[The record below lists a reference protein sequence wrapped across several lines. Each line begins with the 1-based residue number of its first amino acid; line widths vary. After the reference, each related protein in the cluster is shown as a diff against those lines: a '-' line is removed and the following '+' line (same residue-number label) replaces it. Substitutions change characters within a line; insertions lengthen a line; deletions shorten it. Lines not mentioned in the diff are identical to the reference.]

1 MAIWKDIVAKDATQP
16 PEAAPSAATPV
27 TRPRPEPVTSTPINT
42 TPAPQAASSGR
53 KDLKESVIASG
64 LTFEGKI
71 EGSGHVRISG
81 RFKGDVHVDGTLTVD
96 AGAHLAGA
104 VRAGSVVVAGE
115 IEGNIEGAQRV
126 ELHQSGVVNG
136 DVTAGSLT
144 VADGARMRGRSEFGW
159 NDSGSKTTGRS

>member
-1 MAIWKDIVAKDATQP
+1 MAIWKDIVAKDSTQP
-16 PEAAPSAATPV
+16 DTAAGTPPPV
-27 TRPRPEPVTSTPINT
+27 SRPRPEAVSNAPSTL
-42 TPAPQAASSGR
+42 AASMTR
-53 KDLKESVIASG
+53 KELKESIIAAG

-81 RFKGDVHVDGTLTVD
+81 RFKGDVQVDGTLTVE

-136 DVTAGSLT
+136 DISAGSLT
-144 VADGARMRGRSEFGW
+144 VADGARMRGRAEFGW
-159 NDSGSKTTGRS
+159 NETGAKGGGHR

>member
-1 MAIWKDIVAKDATQP
+1 MAIWKDIVAKDSTQP
-16 PEAAPSAATPV
+16 ETSAVTPPPV
-27 TRPRPEPVTSTPINT
+27 NRPRPEAVPSAPPQQ
-42 TPAPQAASSGR
+42 PAPVSR
-53 KDLKESVIASG
+53 KDLKESVIATG

-81 RFKGDVHVDGTLTVD
+81 KFKGDVHVDGTLTVE

-104 VRAGSVVVAGE
+104 VRAGAVVVAGE

-136 DVTAGSLT
+136 DISAGSLT
-144 VADGARMRGRSEFGW
+144 VADGARMRGRAEFGW
-159 NDSGSKTTGRS
+159 SETGKGGGHR

>member
-1 MAIWKDIVAKDATQP
+1 MAIWKDIVAKDSTQP
-16 PEAAPSAATPV
+16 DAPVASSTAPPLS
-27 TRPRPEPVTSTPINT
+27 RPRPEVVTPSA
-42 TPAPQAASSGR
+42 PAPQPASVTR
-53 KDLKESVIASG
+53 KDMKESVIASG

-71 EGSGHVRISG
+71 EGTGHVRIAG
-81 RFKGDVHVDGTLTVD
+81 KFKGDVNVDGALTVE
-96 AGAHLAGA
+96 AGAHLAGS

-136 DVTAGSLT
+136 DISAGSLT

-159 NDSGSKTTGRS
+159 SESGGNGGGHR

>member
-1 MAIWKDIVAKDATQP
+1 MAIWKDIVAKDSTQP
-16 PEAAPSAATPV
+16 ETAAMTPPPVNRPRPEVVANSPAPSAAPLA
-27 TRPRPEPVTSTPINT
+27 
-42 TPAPQAASSGR
+42 PAVR
-53 KDLKESVIASG
+53 KDLKETVIAAG

-71 EGSGHVRISG
+71 DGSGHVRISG

-126 ELHQSGVVNG
+126 ELHQTGIVNG
-136 DVTAGSLT
+136 DITAGSLT
-144 VADGARMRGRSEFGW
+144 VADGARMRGRAEFGW
-159 NDSGSKTTGRS
+159 NESGGKGGGGSR

>member
-1 MAIWKDIVAKDATQP
+1 MAIWKDIVAKDGTQP
-16 PEAAPSAATPV
+16 EATPAIPAPV
-27 TRPRPEPVTSTPINT
+27 NRPRPEAVASAA
-42 TPAPQAASSGR
+42 PAATAPLSR

-81 RFKGDVHVDGTLTVD
+81 RFKGDVHVDGTLTVES
-96 AGAHLAGA
+96 GAHLAGA

-126 ELHQSGVVNG
+126 ELHPSGIVNG
-136 DVTAGSLT
+136 DISAGNLI
-144 VADGARMRGRSEFGW
+144 VADGARMRGKAEFGW
-159 NDSGSKTTGRS
+159 NESGGKSGGHR

>member
-1 MAIWKDIVAKDATQP
+1 MAIWKDIVAKDSTQP
-16 PEAAPSAATPV
+16 DTAPPSPPPVNRPRPEVVANSPAPSAA
-27 TRPRPEPVTSTPINT
+27 PIA
-42 TPAPQAASSGR
+42 PAVR
-53 KDLKESVIASG
+53 KDMKETVIAAG

-71 EGSGHVRISG
+71 DGSGHVRISG

-126 ELHQSGVVNG
+126 ELHQSGIVNG
-136 DVTAGSLT
+136 DITAGSLT
-144 VADGARMRGRSEFGW
+144 VADGARMRGRAEFGW
-159 NDSGSKTTGRS
+159 NESGGKGGGSR

>member
-1 MAIWKDIVAKDATQP
+1 MAIWKDIVAKDSTQP
-16 PEAAPSAATPV
+16 EPAAASAAPV
-27 TRPRPEPVTSTPINT
+27 NRPRPEAVPSAAPPPP
-42 TPAPQAASSGR
+42 TPASASR
-53 KDLKESVIASG
+53 RELKESIIAAG

-81 RFKGDVHVDGTLTVD
+81 RFKGDVHVDGTLTVET
-96 AGAHLAGA
+96 GAHLAGS

-136 DVTAGSLT
+136 DVSAGSLI
-144 VADGARMRGRSEFGW
+144 VADGARMRGKAEFGW
-159 NDSGSKTTGRS
+159 SETGGKGSGR

>member
-1 MAIWKDIVAKDATQP
+1 MAIWKDIVAKDSTQP
-16 PEAAPSAATPV
+16 DAAPVSAPTV
-27 TRPRPEPVTSTPINT
+27 NRPRPEPVPSAAP
-42 TPAPQAASSGR
+42 PQAAPVAR
-53 KDLKESVIASG
+53 KDLKESIIAAG

-81 RFKGDVHVDGTLTVD
+81 RFKGDVQVDGTLTVEN
-96 AGAHLAGA
+96 GAHLAGS

-136 DVTAGSLT
+136 DISAGSLT
-144 VADGARMRGRSEFGW
+144 VADGARMRGKSEFGW
-159 NDSGSKTTGRS
+159 SESGGKGGGHR

>member
-1 MAIWKDIVAKDATQP
+1 MAIWKDIVAKDSTQP
-16 PEAAPSAATPV
+16 DSAAGSPPPVNRPRPEVVTNSPAPSAAPIAPPV
-27 TRPRPEPVTSTPINT
+27 RR
-42 TPAPQAASSGR
+42 
-53 KDLKESVIASG
+53 DLKETVIAAG

-71 EGSGHVRISG
+71 DGSGHVRIYG

-126 ELHQSGVVNG
+126 ELHQTGVVNG
-136 DVTAGSLT
+136 DIAAGSLT
-144 VADGARMRGRSEFGW
+144 VADGARMRGKAEFGW
-159 NDSGSKTTGRS
+159 GDSGGKGGGNR

>member
-1 MAIWKDIVAKDATQP
+1 MAIWKDIVSKDSTQP
-16 PEAAPSAATPV
+16 DTGAGSSAPPV
-27 TRPRPEPVTSTPINT
+27 NRPRPEAVPSTPAT
-42 TPAPQAASSGR
+42 LSGAASR
-53 KDLKESVIASG
+53 KDMKETIIAAG

-81 RFKGDVHVDGTLTVD
+81 RFKGDVQVDGTLTVE

-126 ELHQSGVVNG
+126 ELHQSGVLNG
-136 DVTAGSLT
+136 DVNAGSLT
-144 VADGARMRGRSEFGW
+144 VADGARMRGRAEFGW
-159 NDSGSKTTGRS
+159 SESGSSKGGRS

>member
-1 MAIWKDIVAKDATQP
+1 MAIWKDIVAKDSTQP
-16 PEAAPSAATPV
+16 ETTAGSPPPPPPV
-27 TRPRPEPVTSTPINT
+27 NRPRPEAVQSASTPQ
-42 TPAPQAASSGR
+42 PVAVAAR
-53 KDLKESVIASG
+53 KDLKESVIATG

-81 RFKGDVHVDGTLTVD
+81 RFKGDVHVDGTLTVE

-104 VRAGSVVVAGE
+104 IRAGAVVVAGE

-136 DVTAGSLT
+136 DISAGSLT

-159 NDSGSKTTGRS
+159 TESGGKGGGNR

>member
-1 MAIWKDIVAKDATQP
+1 MAIWKDIVAKDSTQP
-16 PEAAPSAATPV
+16 DTAAGSPPPVNRPRPEVVTNSPAPSAAPIAPPV
-27 TRPRPEPVTSTPINT
+27 RR
-42 TPAPQAASSGR
+42 
-53 KDLKESVIASG
+53 DLKETVIAAG

-71 EGSGHVRISG
+71 DGSGHVRISG

-126 ELHQSGVVNG
+126 ELHQTGVVNG
-136 DVTAGSLT
+136 DIAAGSLT
-144 VADGARMRGRSEFGW
+144 VADGARMRGKAEFGW
-159 NDSGSKTTGRS
+159 GDSGGKGGGNR